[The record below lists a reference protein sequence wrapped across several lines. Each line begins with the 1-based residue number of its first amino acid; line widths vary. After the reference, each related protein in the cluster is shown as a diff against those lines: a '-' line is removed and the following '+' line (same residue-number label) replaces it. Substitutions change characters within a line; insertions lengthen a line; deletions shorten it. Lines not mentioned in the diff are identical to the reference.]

1 MKTQRHPK
9 TRITTKIQVAVFS
22 ALFLWASTF
31 GAAYACTG
39 IKVKSEDGAVIFART
54 AEFGVDL
61 DIRPIGI
68 PAGTKFVGSAPGNKP
83 GLAWTSKYAAIGT
96 NTLGMPYITTG
107 GLNEKGLY
115 VGAFNLAEFAV
126 YQDVTPADYD
136 KTLNCFELS
145 NYLLTTTATVDEAI
159 AALREIKLADM
170 PTKELNNAHMQLHYR
185 IADKSGRSVVI
196 EYLEGEL
203 HVIENP
209 LGAITNSPN
218 FTWHL
223 TNLTNYL
230 NLSPYGWPAIELEN
244 LTLKP
249 SSLGSGLNGLPGD
262 FTSPS
267 RFIRA
272 VAFQEMHAPS
282 ATADDGIKTA
292 FHILNQF
299 DIPKGASVQKA
310 GGVEYPDITQV
321 TAASDLTNLRFFF
334 RTYEN
339 SQIRMITMAD
349 FLAGNHSEPVLFD
362 RGGEE
367 VFVNITNTPKP
378 VK

>member
-9 TRITTKIQVAVFS
+9 THITTKIQVAVFS
-22 ALFLWASTF
+22 TLFLWAGTF
-31 GAAYACTG
+31 GAAHACTG

-54 AEFGVDL
+54 VEFGVDGGV
-61 DIRPIGI
+61 IPAGI
-68 PAGTKFVGSAPGNKP
+68 PAGTKLVASAPENKP
-83 GLAWTSKYAAIGT
+83 GLAWTAKYAAIGIDIRGT
-96 NTLGMPYITTG
+96 SWLIE
-107 GLNEKGLY
+107 GLNEKGLQI
-115 VGAFNLAEFAV
+115 GAFNLAEFAV

-136 KTLNCFELS
+136 KTLNAFELP

-159 AALREIKLADM
+159 AALREVKLADM
-170 PTKELNNAHMQLHYR
+170 SIKYFDNLHMQFHYR
-185 IADKSGRSVVI
+185 LSDKSGRSVVI

-209 LGAITNSPN
+209 LGALTNSPN

-249 SSLGSGLNGLPGD
+249 SSLGSGLNGMPGD

-349 FLAGNHSEPVLFD
+349 FLAGNHADVVLFD
-362 RGGEE
+362 RGGDE
-367 VFVNITNTPKP
+367 VFENIADTAKP

>member
-1 MKTQRHPK
+1 MQSHKRPK
-9 TRITTKIQVAVFS
+9 DRNTTKIQVVLLTAVF
-22 ALFLWASTF
+22 FCTSTL
-31 GAAYACTG
+31 GPAYACTG
-39 IKVKSEDGAVIFART
+39 IKIKCQDGAVIFART

-68 PAGTKFVGSAPGNKP
+68 PAGANFVGSAPENKP
-83 GLAWTSKYAAIGT
+83 GLAWTAKYAAIGA
-96 NTLGMPYITTG
+96 NTAGMPFITVG
-107 GLNEKGLY
+107 GLNEKGLH

-126 YQDVTPADYD
+126 YQDVTPADYG
-136 KTLNCFELS
+136 KTLNCFELP

-159 AALREIKLADM
+159 AALRKVKIADVGIKEFDG
-170 PTKELNNAHMQLHYR
+170 AHFQLHYR
-185 IADKSGRSVVI
+185 IADQSGRAVVV

-223 TNLTNYL
+223 TNLTNYV
-230 NLSPYGWPAIELEN
+230 NLSPYAWPQVKLEN

-249 SSLGSGLNGLPGD
+249 SSLGSGMNGLPGD

-267 RFIRA
+267 RFVRA
-272 VAFQEMHAPS
+272 VAFQETAAPS
-282 ATADDGIKTA
+282 AKADDGIKTA
-292 FHILNQF
+292 FHLLNLF
-299 DIPKGASVQKA
+299 DIPKGASVQRA
-310 GGVEYPDITQV
+310 GGVDYPDITQV
-321 TAASDLTNLRFFF
+321 TTANDLTNLRFFL

-349 FLAGNHSEPVLFD
+349 FLAGNHSEPVQFA
-362 RGGEE
+362 RTGEE
-367 VFVNITNTPKP
+367 TFENIADTAKP
-378 VK
+378 LK

>member
-230 NLSPYGWPAIELEN
+230 NLSPYGWPAIELKN

-367 VFVNITNTPKP
+367 VFVNITNTAKP

>member
-22 ALFLWASTF
+22 TLFLWASTF
-31 GAAYACTG
+31 GAAHACTG

-68 PAGTKFVGSAPGNKP
+68 PAGAKFVGSAPDDKP
-83 GLAWTSKYAAIGT
+83 GLAWTAKYAAIGT

-126 YQDVTPADYD
+126 YQGVTPADYD
-136 KTLNCFELS
+136 KTLNAFQLS
-145 NYLLTTTATVDEAI
+145 NYLLATTATVDEAI
-159 AALREIKLADM
+159 AALREIKVADM
-170 PTKELNNAHMQLHYR
+170 PTEELNNAHMQLHYR
-185 IADKSGRSVVI
+185 IADKSGRSVVV

-218 FTWHL
+218 FTWHV
-223 TNLTNYL
+223 TNLTNYV
-230 NLSPYGWPAIELEN
+230 NLSPYAWPQVKLEN

-249 SSLGSGLNGLPGD
+249 SSLGSGMNGLPGD

-267 RFIRA
+267 RFVRA
-272 VAFQEMHAPS
+272 VAFQETAAPS

-292 FHILNQF
+292 FHILNLF
-299 DIPKGASVQKA
+299 DIPKGASVQRS
-310 GGVEYPDITQV
+310 GGVDYPDITQFTV
-321 TAASDLTNLRFFF
+321 ACDLTNLRYFF

-349 FLAGNHSEPVLFD
+349 FLAGNHSKPVQFA

-367 VFVNITNTPKP
+367 TFENVADTAIPLK
-378 VK
+378 

>member
-1 MKTQRHPK
+1 MKAHRHPM

-22 ALFLWASTF
+22 AVFFWASTF
-31 GAAYACTG
+31 GSANACTG
-39 IKVKSEDGAVIFART
+39 IKIQAQDDSVIFART

-61 DIRPIGI
+61 DIKPIGI

-136 KTLNCFELS
+136 KTLNCFELP

-159 AALREIKLADM
+159 AALRKIKLADM
-170 PTKELNNAHMQLHYR
+170 PVKELNNAHMQIHYR
-185 IADKSGRSVVI
+185 LADKSGRSVVI

-249 SSLGSGLNGLPGD
+249 SSLGSGLNGMPGD

-282 ATADDGIKTA
+282 ATAV
-292 FHILNQF
+292 
-299 DIPKGASVQKA
+299 ASA
-310 GGVEYPDITQV
+310 I
-321 TAASDLTNLRFFF
+321 
-334 RTYEN
+334 
-339 SQIRMITMAD
+339 I
-349 FLAGNHSEPVLFD
+349 
-362 RGGEE
+362 
-367 VFVNITNTPKP
+367 
-378 VK
+378 

>member
-1 MKTQRHPK
+1 MKPQKHAR
-9 TRITTKIQVAVFS
+9 TRITTKIQVAMFS
-22 ALFLWASTF
+22 TLFLWASTF
-31 GAAYACTG
+31 GAAHACTG

-68 PAGTKFVGSAPGNKP
+68 PAGAKFVGSAPGNKP
-83 GLAWTSKYAAIGT
+83 GLAWTAKYAAIGT

-136 KTLNCFELS
+136 KTLNAFQLS

-159 AALREIKLADM
+159 AALRKIKVADM

-185 IADKSGRSVVI
+185 IADKSGRAVVI

-209 LGAITNSPN
+209 LGVITNSPN

-349 FLAGNHSEPVLFD
+349 FLAGNHADVVLFD
-362 RGGEE
+362 RGGDK
-367 VFVNITNTPKP
+367 VFENIADTATALR
-378 VK
+378 